1 MNYSLNFLKQTASDY
16 DIPLNEVKRIRE
28 NNSRLDFYNALE
40 QYLINRRENKLQTKY
55 EHYTII

>member
-40 QYLINRRENKLQTKY
+40 QYLINRQKNLK
-55 EHYTII
+55 

>member
-40 QYLINRRENKLQTKY
+40 QYLINRRKNKLQTKY
-55 EHYTII
+55 EH